1 MRNAYV
7 LTLIFIYQIIF
18 SQQSCINLIHLKSK
32 YDNFVYS
39 IKETNSGYLI
49 TGSAKDSLY
58 FNSNLVLY
66 NNELYSFLIETDQ
79 NFNVINSIKF
89 TLSLST
95 STDYIN
101 CVDVL
106 KDNNYYY
113 LLINWAGNL
122 KLNSTTTING
132 DKSMIL
138 VKVDNSNNVYWYYY
152 MNNSVG
158 TGICF
163 DNHKNITLIG
173 NSPTQSGYNPS
184 SVFMLNLDKSAGQIK
199 KSKIG
204 VSYFNAFT
212 GKILFKNNQY
222 FFTCKYKD
230 SLYFGNQKL
239 YGTAYSEAIV
249 VSDTNFN
256 FQKYSTISALS
267 PNNVNNINSIFINDF
282 VLDNSNNIILTGKYL
297 PISLYVN
304 DTIRLSK
311 SNSYIEQMF
320 ILKLNPSLNFLWA
333 KQENQNTSNNPNYNM
348 RSGFKVSTNS
358 NDDIFVLSYF
368 NTTITLGNM
377 DTYNGTSLILVKYN
391 SNGQYLLSEKVAGMT
406 LASYYTLHTNNN
418 SIVLSANFIG
428 TVSVCQ
434 NTITATPNKNTY
446 IAVMDKLTEIF
457 SNEKLLQKINIF
469 PNPANSEIYISNDNL
484 FESLKYNIY
493 DLTGKIILNGTVE
506 NNTLHVNDLS
516 NGVYLLK
523 LSSNSQSEFFKV
535 TIIH

>member
-32 YDNFVYS
+32 NDNFVYS

-66 NNELYSFLIETDQ
+66 NNDLYAFLIETDQ

-89 TLSLST
+89 TLSVLT
-95 STDYIN
+95 STDYVN
-101 CVDVL
+101 CVDAL

-138 VKVDNSNNVYWYYY
+138 VKTDNSNNVYWYYY
-152 MNNSVG
+152 LNNSVG

-173 NSPTQSGYNPS
+173 YSPTQFFYNPS
-184 SVFMLNLDKSAGQIK
+184 SVFILNIDKSSGQIRK
-199 KSKIG
+199 TKIG
-204 VSYFNAFT
+204 ISYFNTST

-222 FFTCKYKD
+222 YFTCKYKD

-256 FQKYSTISALS
+256 FQKYSKISAFS
-267 PNNVNNINSIFINDF
+267 NNEGSVFINDF
-282 VLDNSNNIILTGKYL
+282 VIDNSNNIILTGTYK
-297 PISLYVN
+297 PFSLYVN

-311 SNSYIEQMF
+311 STSTTDQMF
-320 ILKLNPSLNFLWA
+320 ILKLNPSLQFLWA

-348 RSGFKVSTNS
+348 RSGFKVSVNS

-391 SNGQYLLSEKVAGMT
+391 SNGQYLLSEKVAGTT
-406 LASYYTLHTNNN
+406 LASYYTLHTSNN
-418 SIVLSANFIG
+418 SIVISSNFIG

-434 NTITATPNKNTY
+434 NTITATPFRNTY
-446 IAVMDKLTEIF
+446 IAVMDKLTEIY
-457 SNEKLLQKINIF
+457 SNEEPSKKINIF
-469 PNPANSEIYISNDNL
+469 PNPANSEIYISNNN
-484 FESLKYNIY
+484 FSENLKYNIY

-506 NNTLHVNDLS
+506 NNTLYVNDLS

-535 TIIH
+535 TILH